1 MEQIVFFWIGENTQ
15 VPTLLVASIRNC
27 HGQDIKIIQVSDNET
42 KKINGVDELIISEL
56 PKEIMT
62 GRLKAYSKV
71 DTVSNKTFFIDA
83 DSLMLNKIKFDN
95 FSKGTYLTKRSK
107 DFIIN
112 HHHPEYY
119 PEFENKY
126 ISDVMPFLFGAIVI
140 VNEGNIFSK
149 LLEICMNL
157 EMRFQRWY
165 GDQVSLYNFYKKNND
180 YFSYLDQGKYLE
192 IIDDNELITK
202 NYVKQ
207 KISEDKVFVTFK
219 GNQDVKRIFKFL
231 VYSEYLSKV

>member
-1 MEQIVFFWIGENTQ
+1 MEQIAFFWTGENTQ

-27 HGQDIKIIQVSDNET
+27 HGQDIKIIQVSDTNS
-42 KKINGVDELIISEL
+42 KKINGVDELITSKL

-62 GRLKAYSKV
+62 GRLKAYSQI
-71 DTVSNKTFFIDA
+71 DTLSNKTFFIDA
-83 DSLMLNKIKFDN
+83 DSLMLNKINFEKFSN
-95 FSKGTYLTKRSK
+95 GIYLTKRSK
-107 DFIIN
+107 NFIIN
-112 HHHPEYY
+112 HKYPEFY

-140 VNEGNIFSK
+140 INKENIFSK

-165 GDQVSLYNFYKKNND
+165 GDQVSLYNFYKKNNGF
-180 YFSYLDQGKYLE
+180 FSYLDQGKYLD
-192 IIDDNELITK
+192 IIEEEELISK

-207 KISEDKVFVTFK
+207 KISEERIFVTFK